1 MQTIRQ
7 NRSTLLLLLLS
18 HGVKYSLYIAEEA
31 VFEWMCFETSH
42 LDDQHWDKSAFLW
55 GLSASSLQNSLG
67 QGSRWGTDTN
77 STFSSCPLTLSV
89 LFSDTFSPFFLL
101 PAVQG
106 DLSAL
111 SWKPSVRA
119 APCLRPTYSQ
129 QLTAQRLGGSCR
141 KQEYQFNYGPKIQ
154 SGQRKLCV
162 SSLTLAGFCPVL
174 ILFMFSCLSLYLVYF
189 HLDSAGCLLWSPTL
203 SLVYSLNLDSIQIIQ
218 KKMYFL
224 YFDLDLKCS
233 MLVWNVVE
241 LLCPNTSAEKGD
253 SGHGFCAWVSVI
265 SPSHNVAV
273 NHLLAGRR
281 WAVNLLAS
289 SCWAEAYVST
299 QLWWMIYLVFWVFFK
314 LNKC

>member
-1 MQTIRQ
+1 
-7 NRSTLLLLLLS
+7 
-18 HGVKYSLYIAEEA
+18 
-31 VFEWMCFETSH
+31 MCFETSH

-218 KKMYFL
+218 KK
-224 YFDLDLKCS
+224 
-233 MLVWNVVE
+233 NV
-241 LLCPNTSAEKGD
+241 
-253 SGHGFCAWVSVI
+253 FF
-265 SPSHNVAV
+265 
-273 NHLLAGRR
+273 
-281 WAVNLLAS
+281 
-289 SCWAEAYVST
+289 
-299 QLWWMIYLVFWVFFK
+299 VFWFRLKVQHVSM
-314 LNKC
+314 KCCRAALSKHLRRKGR